1 MIDSLNTYQWVITAI
16 IVPVLSAI
24 IGVLSAAI
32 SSRRQKK
39 NEDKRRPFE
48 GMLKIAEFRHQWI
61 NKLRNAMAEFQS
73 YGVLPNLDPTK
84 EREFFKLGTEIEL
97 LMNPKDEDYH
107 ALKDSLYSF
116 MNSAN
121 GCKIEK
127 YRNNPRY
134 IEICQ
139 KILKREWERLKTD
152 LERVQ

>member
-1 MIDSLNTYQWVITAI
+1 MIDFLNTYKWVITAFF
-16 IVPVLSAI
+16 VPVLSAI
-24 IGVLSAAI
+24 IGVSSAVI
-32 SSRRQKK
+32 TNWRLKK

-97 LMNPKDEDYH
+97 LVNPKDEDFH
-107 ALKDSLYSF
+107 SLQCSLYRF
-116 MNSAN
+116 MRSAKGN
-121 GCKIEK
+121 TAEK
-127 YRNNPRY
+127 YANNSEY

-139 KILKREWERLKTD
+139 RILKREWERLKSD